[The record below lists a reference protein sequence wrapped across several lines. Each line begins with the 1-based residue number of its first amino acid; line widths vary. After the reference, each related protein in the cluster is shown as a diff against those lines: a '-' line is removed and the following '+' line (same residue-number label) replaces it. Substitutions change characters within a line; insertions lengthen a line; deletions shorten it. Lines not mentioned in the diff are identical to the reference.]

1 MAPNR
6 SELAEPTRE
15 KARYQIA
22 VPMIIEL
29 RNGLFRQADRVEAFL
44 VNLSSGGAALVTAP
58 DTRLKVK
65 KRYRVAVDDHAG
77 IIEIRN
83 ISTGDDGSARLGVQ
97 FSRLGLELQ
106 ELVDDSLDAAKT
118 ASTRLGSRAGL

>member
-1 MAPNR
+1 MTQGRP
-6 SELAEPTRE
+6 EAEPTRE
-15 KARYQIA
+15 KARYEIA

-44 VNLSSGGAALVTAP
+44 VNLSSGGAALVTASDP
-58 DTRLKVK
+58 RLKAK
-65 KRYRVAVDDHAG
+65 KRYRVAISDHAG

-83 ISTGDDGSARLGVQ
+83 ISNTDSGNVRLGVR

-106 ELVDDSLDAAKT
+106 ELVDDSLDAVRT
-118 ASTRLGSRAGL
+118 ASTRLGSRAGR